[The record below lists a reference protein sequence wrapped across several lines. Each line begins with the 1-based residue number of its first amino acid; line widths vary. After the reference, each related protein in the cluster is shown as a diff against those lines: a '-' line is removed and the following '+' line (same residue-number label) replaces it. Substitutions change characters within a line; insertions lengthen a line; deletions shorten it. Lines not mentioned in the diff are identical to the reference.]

1 MSYYDSDP
9 WGNHQLNEIKC
20 GECEKE
26 YDEQEGEGNICPT
39 CKEKEGEIMLNAQEK
54 RDVIYALEE
63 WTKVL
68 ESEGNIGKRNEIM
81 ELTWKVSSSLGGER

>member
-20 GECEKE
+20 GECERE

-39 CKEKEGEIMLNAQEK
+39 CKEQEGETMLNAQEK
-54 RDVIYALEE
+54 KDVIYALEE

-68 ESEGNIGKRNEIM
+68 ESEGNINKRNEVM
-81 ELTWKVSSSLGGER
+81 ELTWKVSSSLGGDQ